1 VLGDVNAIAA
11 SGDATASGDNGIALQ
26 IAALRDA
33 ALMNSGTTTMGTY
46 VIDLV
51 TGIGSQ
57 VESALT
63 QLSGQAMVVDN
74 LDAMEQGVSGVSVD
88 EEMTHLIELQQAY
101 AASARVLNTAQEMMD
116 TLLNL

>member
-1 VLGDVNAIAA
+1 
-11 SGDATASGDNGIALQ
+11 
-26 IAALRDA
+26 
-33 ALMNSGTTTMGTY
+33 MNSGTTTMGTY